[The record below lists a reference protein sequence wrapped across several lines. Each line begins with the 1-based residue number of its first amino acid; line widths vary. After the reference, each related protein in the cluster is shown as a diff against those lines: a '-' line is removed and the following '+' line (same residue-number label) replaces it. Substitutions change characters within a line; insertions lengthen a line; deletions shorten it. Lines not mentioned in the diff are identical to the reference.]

1 MMDRLVERIMRKAE
15 ENKGVKGRVMAPPG
29 GGCVINKCF
38 RWEIME
44 KRAGSLMMGGRA

>member
-29 GGCVINKCF
+29 GVLLINAFVGKL
-38 RWEIME
+38 W
-44 KRAGSLMMGGRA
+44 KKGRVV